1 MNKLLFVLTIAGT
14 VFLSI
19 AQTQKTEQTP
29 QPVMKLSE
37 TNHDFGEIIETNG
50 MVSCVFK
57 ILNTGN
63 ADLLI
68 TNVKGTCGCTVPQ
81 WTKEPISPSKDGSVS
96 VTYDP
101 KNRLGAFN
109 KKITI
114 FSNAATSPVSVF
126 IEGTVVQNEAVT
138 TQKNMT
144 VK

>member
-1 MNKLLFVLTIAGT
+1 MKKLLFVVMIAGT

-19 AQTQKTEQTP
+19 AQTQKTEQVP
-29 QPVMKLSE
+29 QPVMKFSE

-50 MVSCVFK
+50 MVSCVFT
-57 ILNTGN
+57 ISNTGN

-101 KNRLGAFN
+101 KNRLGAFD

-114 FSNAATSPVSVF
+114 FSNASSNPASVF
-126 IEGTVVQNEAVT
+126 VKGTVVQNTAVKT
-138 TQKNMT
+138 EENVP